1 MRGKAKDISKIKKIK
16 WNPRGSAIQR
26 HWDSVQPGLLVQV
39 YPSPGDKRQTGR
51 MAFHVRYSVP
61 MIEKEKQEW
70 KEKRR
75 KEGKPVTP
83 EKKFKQ
89 IFKKLGDWGPGFSVE
104 QARSQAAEIRGK
116 VKVGLKPE
124 ATNDVTMDALFTLIE
139 REELYPFHIQSEG
152 YRNRTRYVFDKYIH
166 FKNLPVREITEDHWL
181 ELIDSYINEEKF
193 GTAKNLRTFAGMFY
207 KNAQSNPAYRK
218 LRNPLAGFQIHL
230 PKPKTKKSLT
240 PKQLASVSFD
250 SPLHHAV
257 LQMLIY
263 TGQRAME
270 ILPMRWDRIN
280 DEYWIVGEKGEMK
293 AKSSAHYLPMTQ
305 TIKDIIEPMKEFGS
319 EWVFPGKDTYLK
331 RNSFLQYLQMHYPG
345 YTMHQFRH
353 TFATLATDKAGIDPY
368 GVQLVLHH
376 TFSDVTHQSYMHGQQ
391 LDKKREALEE
401 WARYVEN
408 IRVS

>member
-1 MRGKAKDISKIKKIK
+1 
-16 WNPRGSAIQR
+16 
-26 HWDSVQPGLLVQV
+26 
-39 YPSPGDKRQTGR
+39 
-51 MAFHVRYSVP
+51 
-61 MIEKEKQEW
+61 
-70 KEKRR
+70 
-75 KEGKPVTP
+75 
-83 EKKFKQ
+83 
-89 IFKKLGDWGPGFSVE
+89 
-104 QARSQAAEIRGK
+104 
-116 VKVGLKPE
+116 
-124 ATNDVTMDALFTLIE
+124 MDALFTLIE